1 MADSRRTPAAY
12 RRDLFLARQVIGQLR
27 DQALESGDSFHVE
40 NRTFDAAD
48 LDALWDGLD
57 RVDSHFWQVEELDAC
72 ARAPKAENGP
82 GGGSGDGNE
91 LPATGRPFRVL
102 GQHRG
107 TGAPANLR
115 RHRSSA

>member
-1 MADSRRTPAAY
+1 MPGPAGSSRCEPTAASLDLP
-12 RRDLFLARQVIGQLR
+12 RRLRKLDNFDFLL
-27 DQALESGDSFHVE
+27 
-40 NRTFDAAD
+40 

-107 TGAPANLR
+107 TGAPANLN
-115 RHRSSA
+115 AWCEL